1 MEIKNEITEVKTLLP
16 SLQDVQLI
24 YTYIV
29 S

>member
-1 MEIKNEITEVKTLLP
+1 MEIKNEITEVKTLLL

-24 YTYIV
+24 YTYIA

>member
-16 SLQDVQLI
+16 SLQDVQQI

>member
-1 MEIKNEITEVKTLLP
+1 MERKNEITEVKTLLL

-24 YTYIV
+24 YTYIA